1 MDQIKVTTIGI
12 AALMLILSGTL
23 PAGDDPPQNNAAE
36 PQDARDRIF
45 YPSDTERPIPL
56 GKKLIRNVL
65 LDQKEIWTS
74 PFHMHR
80 EDAKWWVGVAAVTGV
95 LIATD
100 KHSSKIFENS
110 PGQVSWGNHISNIG
124 ASYTLIPVVAGF
136 YGAGVF
142 AEDSKARETGV
153 LGGEALLDSLIVVEV
168 LKSVTRRNRPY
179 VAHDAGHFFDSGD
192 SFPSGH
198 AIESW
203 ALASVIAHEY
213 AHKKWVPF
221 VAYGLASVVS
231 SARFVAQKH
240 YASDIVA
247 GAAMGWFIG
256 RYVYQTHEDHA
267 SHQHAWLHPMIAP
280 QFEPSQGSYG
290 IAVFIAP

>member
-1 MDQIKVTTIGI
+1 MTTIGI
-12 AALMLILSGTL
+12 AAMMIILSGTP
-23 PAGDDPPQNNAAE
+23 PAGDDSPQNNAVQ
-36 PQDARDRIF
+36 QDARDRIF

-56 GKKLIRNVL
+56 GKKLVRNVL
-65 LDQKEIWTS
+65 LDQKEIWAS
-74 PFHMHR
+74 PFRMHR
-80 EDAKWWVGVAAVTGV
+80 DDAKWWVGVAAVTGV

-100 KHSSKIFENS
+100 KNSSKIFENS
-110 PGQVSWGNHISNIG
+110 PGQISWGNHISNIG
-124 ASYTLIPVVAGF
+124 AVYTLIPVVAGF

-142 AEDSKARETGV
+142 AENSKARETGF

-168 LKSVTRRNRPY
+168 LKSITRRNRPY
-179 VAHDAGHFFDSGD
+179 ISHDAGHFFDTGD

-198 AIESW
+198 SIESW
-203 ALASVIAHEY
+203 ALASVITHEY
-213 AHKKWVPF
+213 SHKKWVPF

-247 GAAMGWFIG
+247 GGAMGWFIG
-256 RYVYQTHEDHA
+256 RYVYQGHENHA

-280 QFEPSQGSYG
+280 QLQPSQGSYG

>member
-1 MDQIKVTTIGI
+1 MTTIGI
-12 AALMLILSGTL
+12 TAIMIMLSGT
-23 PAGDDPPQNNAAE
+23 PPVGDDSPQSNAAE
-36 PQDARDRIF
+36 QDARDRIF
-45 YPSDTERPIPL
+45 YPSDTEKPIPL
-56 GKKLIRNVL
+56 GKKLVRNVL
-65 LDQKEIWTS
+65 LDQKEIWLS
-74 PFHMHR
+74 PFRMHR
-80 EDAKWWVGVAAVTGV
+80 EDAKWWIGVAAVTGV

-100 KHSSKIFENS
+100 KNSSKIFENS

-124 ASYTLIPVVAGF
+124 AVYTLIPVVAGF
-136 YGAGVF
+136 YGAGIMT
-142 AEDSKARETGV
+142 ETQKLVKLGV

-179 VAHDAGHFFDSGD
+179 VSHDAGHFFDSGD

-198 AIESW
+198 SIASW
-203 ALASVIAHEY
+203 ALASVITHEY

-247 GAAMGWFIG
+247 GGAMGWFIG
-256 RYVYQTHEDHA
+256 RYVYQVHENHS
-267 SHQHAWLHPMIAP
+267 SHHHAWLHPMIAP
-280 QFEPSQGSYG
+280 QLEPSQGSYG
-290 IAVFIAP
+290 IALFIAP